1 MLPIP
6 NEFDPSQIALKSEAG
21 AQMYRAELA
30 TKDPMRA
37 VLAENPEIYFVP
49 PKRRQECGQWEY
61 KPGAYYD
68 TTRGSLHPHWQGQD
82 LPRPTKDIARLRSDF
97 LRWGYCMIED
107 ALSEAQVSRVLTR
120 VL

>member
-37 VLAENPEIYFVP
+37 VLADNPEIYFVP
-49 PKRRQECGQWEY
+49 PKRRQEWGQWEY
-61 KPGAYYD
+61 KPGA
-68 TTRGSLHPHWQGQD
+68 
-82 LPRPTKDIARLRSDF
+82 
-97 LRWGYCMIED
+97 
-107 ALSEAQVSRVLTR
+107 
-120 VL
+120 